1 MIETLLKTQA
11 VDVLRIGMLIAL
23 MFTMLRTQA
32 VTGTALPLVAG
43 VLFVAIIIPL
53 TNPTSAAPFWM
64 QVVTGAIVNAVY
76 VGIGLAIWKIWKRAA

>member
-32 VTGTALPLVAG
+32 VTGTILPLAAG
-43 VLFVAIIIPL
+43 ILFVAIIIPL
-53 TNPTSAAPFWM
+53 TNPTSTAPLMM
-64 QVVTGAIVNAVY
+64 QVGTGIVVNAVY
-76 VGIGLAIWKIWKRAA
+76 VAIGLVIWSIWKRAR

>member
-32 VTGTALPLVAG
+32 VTGTILPLAAG
-43 VLFVAIIIPL
+43 ILFVAIIIPL
-53 TNPTSAAPFWM
+53 TNPTSTAPMWM
-64 QVVTGAIVNAVY
+64 QVVTGVIVNAVY
-76 VGIGLAIWKIWKRAA
+76 VAIGLLIWTVWKRKG